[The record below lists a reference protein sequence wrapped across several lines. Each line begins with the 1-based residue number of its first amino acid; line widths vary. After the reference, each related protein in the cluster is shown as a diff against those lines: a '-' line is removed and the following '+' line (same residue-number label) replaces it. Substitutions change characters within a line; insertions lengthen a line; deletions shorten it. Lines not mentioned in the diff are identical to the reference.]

1 MPYGYNGKILHVN
14 LSSSTWEIE
23 EPSET
28 WYRTYVPLSEENVLV
43 FACSV
48 VTGAPL
54 SGFSRYTVAAKSP
67 LTGGFGESEAGG
79 YFGPELKF
87 AGFDAIVFRGRAE
100 KPVYLWVHD
109 GEVEIRDAANIW
121 GKDNWEALEELRK
134 ELGDKRIRVASIG
147 PAGERLEKTRI
158 CRSGQGQ
165 RDPKMAQ

>member
-28 WYRTYVPLSEENVLV
+28 WYRTYVGGSSLASYYLLKDIKPGIDPLSEENVLV

-67 LTGGFGESEAGG
+67 LTGGFGEAVLKNRCIYGSMTVRWKSEMPQI
-79 YFGPELKF
+79 F
-87 AGFDAIVFRGRAE
+87 
-100 KPVYLWVHD
+100 
-109 GEVEIRDAANIW
+109 
-121 GKDNWEALEELRK
+121 
-134 ELGDKRIRVASIG
+134 
-147 PAGERLEKTRI
+147 GERITGKPLK
-158 CRSGQGQ
+158 SSV
-165 RDPKMAQ
+165 KS